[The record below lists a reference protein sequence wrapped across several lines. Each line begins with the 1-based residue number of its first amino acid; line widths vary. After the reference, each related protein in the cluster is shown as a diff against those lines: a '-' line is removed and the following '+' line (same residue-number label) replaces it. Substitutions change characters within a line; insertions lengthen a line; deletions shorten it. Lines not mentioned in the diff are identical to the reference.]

1 MEPPA
6 QRPELSPIRSRVLGG
21 TVYLRKEDV
30 LAYLRDTANGWRAR
44 SSSEVTIVSA
54 DCVRA
59 IADELAKVGPR

>member
-1 MEPPA
+1 MPDA
-6 QRPELSPIRSRVLGG
+6 AHRPELSPIRSRVVAGS
-21 TVYLRKEDV
+21 VYLRKEDV
-30 LAYLRDTANGWRAR
+30 LAYLRDTAKGWRTR